1 MIHAFKT
8 PQAQIAIALVASIAL
23 VALALTSDLP
33 VAIVPALIV
42 PFWIPIFARHQAP
55 PSPQARRLM
64 LASVALGI
72 LSFAVGTRVEAHQRD
87 VNDQAFD
94 VSLHIVFETQAQHDA
109 YQSAPEHLRFIE
121 ACSDNWKA
129 VRVHDS
135 FARELRGGL
144 GE

>member
-1 MIHAFKT
+1 MSPGT
-8 PQAQIAIALVASIAL
+8 GLVHDVYFSLHDASPEAVERL
-23 VALALTSDLP
+23 VGACVEYLA
-33 VAIVPALIV
+33 PA
-42 PFWIPIFARHQAP
+42 A
-55 PSPQARRLM
+55 
-64 LASVALGI
+64 GI